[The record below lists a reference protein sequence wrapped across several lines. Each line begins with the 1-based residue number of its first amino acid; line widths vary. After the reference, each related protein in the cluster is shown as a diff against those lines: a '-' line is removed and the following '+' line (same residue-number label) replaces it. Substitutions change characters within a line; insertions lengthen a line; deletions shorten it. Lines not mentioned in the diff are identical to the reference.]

1 MSMQPEAVTA
11 TLIPEGPQRLNFL
24 PATFGRYFMRGESLV
39 YAWMRKLSE
48 DYSGGFWHYYTL
60 SNGGHYMA
68 PEMGDARLTLLVEGN
83 GYEKAAG
90 LTHDMPVD
98 WRDAIERAR
107 RSEFLRQALGPDLHR
122 TFTEIKHAEYLRVA
136 RTVSE
141 LDYHLYMHEV

>member
-11 TLIPEGPQRLNFL
+11 TLIPEGAQRLNFL

-83 GYEKAAG
+83 GYEGSMSADAAG
-90 LTHDMPVD
+90 IVATLFALGQLAAEIAGT
-98 WRDAIERAR
+98 DAADALIDRYH
-107 RSEFLRQALGPDLHR
+107 FLRGFAAGHPEAAAIYRAID
-122 TFTEIKHAEYLRVA
+122 
-136 RTVSE
+136 
-141 LDYHLYMHEV
+141 

>member
-11 TLIPEGPQRLNFL
+11 TLIPEGAQRLNFL
-24 PATFGRYFMRGESLV
+24 PAKFGRYFMRGESLV

-83 GYEKAAG
+83 GYEGSMSADAAG
-90 LTHDMPVD
+90 IVACM
-98 WRDAIERAR
+98 
-107 RSEFLRQALGPDLHR
+107 FALGQLMHQVEDEAARDHLVEQYHALHSFAVFHPESGAICR
-122 TFTEIKHAEYLRVA
+122 AI
-136 RTVSE
+136 
-141 LDYHLYMHEV
+141 D